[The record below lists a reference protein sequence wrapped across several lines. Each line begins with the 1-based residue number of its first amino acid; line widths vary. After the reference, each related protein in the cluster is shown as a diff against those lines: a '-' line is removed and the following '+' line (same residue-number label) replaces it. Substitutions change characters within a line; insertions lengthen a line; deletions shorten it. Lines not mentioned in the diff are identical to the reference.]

1 MNYLEELNRKVK
13 KYQYLLNFTGILI
26 ALIGIY
32 FTMIQQMLYF
42 SEIKREIYKYNGE
55 QFPTIDFEL
64 LDKDLWVLHVNKIL
78 QTDML
83 FQFANIYYHPDL
95 KKLISREP
103 IRIDDRNLYLIPL
116 LSYINF
122 GINIDSLLKSDSIN
136 SYAICRI
143 PVVLEINYIKY
154 GESRIVKAIYEI
166 EFIIQK
172 SQDFEHTKRYY
183 NELKGAYLLRF
194 IDVISN
200 PEIELREFNKIKI
213 IGGA

>member
-1 MNYLEELNRKVK
+1 MSYLEELNKKVK

-32 FTMIQQMLYF
+32 FTMIQQMVNF
-42 SEIKREIYKYNGE
+42 SEIKRETYKYNGE

-78 QTDML
+78 QTEML
-83 FQFANIYYHPDL
+83 FQFANIYYHPDIE
-95 KKLISREP
+95 KYVSREP
-103 IRIDDRNLYLIPL
+103 IRIHDKNLYLTPL
-116 LSYINF
+116 LAYINF
-122 GINIDSLLKSDSIN
+122 GINTDSLLKSDNLN
-136 SYAICRI
+136 SYAICRT

-154 GESRIVKAIYEI
+154 GESRIVRAIYDI
-166 EFIIQK
+166 EFVIQK
-172 SQDFEHTKRYY
+172 NHNSEYTKKHI

-194 IDVISN
+194 IDVKSKY
-200 PEIELREFNKIKI
+200 ETELREFKRIKI